1 MPPSRESRRTQ
12 HGGQALLVQEPGW
25 RHSDI
30 VYTVMSETGRDGIFE
45 SARNFIML
53 GLTGEGIGG
62 IIRTNVRL
70 KKGV

>member
-1 MPPSRESRRTQ
+1 
-12 HGGQALLVQEPGW
+12 
-25 RHSDI
+25 
-30 VYTVMSETGRDGIFE
+30 MSETGRDGIFE